1 MMLARWNPWR
11 ELFDLEREM
20 SDLTRRV
27 FGGGTAQ
34 GTRRDSA
41 VMWTPAVDVLSRQG
55 DLVVRAEI
63 PGVDPNKDIEIS
75 LEDGLLTIRGERR
88 HEEKSEEDDYLRF
101 ESSYG
106 SFQRSIP
113 LPESVKPEDVKA
125 RYEHGIL
132 EVVVPQAAQVPSAKK
147 IPIAVGNGEK
157 ALDAKGSKK

>member
-11 ELFDLEREM
+11 ELFDVEREM
-20 SDLTRRV
+20 SDLTRRL
-27 FGGGTAQ
+27 FGG
-34 GTRRDSA
+34 SA
-41 VMWTPAVDVLSRQG
+41 AVTPSQSGAMWTPAVDVLSRQG

-63 PGVDPNKDIEIS
+63 PGVDPNRDIDIS

-88 HEEKSEEDDYLRF
+88 HEEKSEKDDYIRF

-113 LPESVKPEDVKA
+113 LPEGVKPEDVKA
-125 RYEHGIL
+125 GYENGIL

-147 IPIAVGNGEK
+147 IPIAIGDGEK
-157 ALDAKGSKK
+157 SFDAKGSKK